1 MLRTIQALAV
11 ARSAISSADKLERQ
25 HGRRGRLL
33 ILVGLPAQMIATSLA
48 LSLAART
55 LAPIRRLRGLP
66 VHPATE
72 RIDAVWA
79 ALLRENTLG
88 RRMSSR
94 SALRPVSAVLGSAQS
109 GRPNAAALGPGLP
122 TGTVL
127 VLGQLAALP
136 EVQLRAALAHEL
148 GHFRLR
154 HTISLSLAVA
164 VLAAA
169 WPSLVRRFMPS
180 RQRTATVSAVI
191 SAAVMIS
198 AAQRFLETAADNY
211 SAQATRDPE
220 SLVGAL
226 ESLEAARLTAQEA
239 QTGWRPKLRLSLAG
253 HRAGRALLAL
263 DTLLDERVFASHPQ
277 TSRRIAGLRR
287 PTKSPWRAV

>member
-66 VHPATE
+66 VHPAAE

-79 ALLRENTLG
+79 ALLAENPLG
-88 RRMSSR
+88 RRMSAL
-94 SALRPVSAVLGSAQS
+94 SALRPGSAVLGSSAN

-122 TGTVL
+122 AGTVL

-136 EVQLRAALAHEL
+136 EAQLRAALAHEL
-148 GHFRLR
+148 GHLRLR
-154 HTISLSLAVA
+154 HIISLSLIVA
-164 VLAAA
+164 ALAAA
-169 WPSLVRRFMPS
+169 WPPLVRRLMPG
-180 RQRTATVSAVI
+180 RQRTATISAVI
-191 SAAVMIS
+191 GAAIMIS
-198 AAQRFLETAADNY
+198 AAQRFFETAADDY
-211 SAQATRDPE
+211 SAQVTRAPE
-220 SLVGAL
+220 SLVEAL
-226 ESLEAARLTAQEA
+226 ESLEAARLAAQEA

-263 DTLLDERVFASHPQ
+263 DTLLDERIFASHPQ
-277 TSRRIAGLRR
+277 TIWRIAGLRR
-287 PTKSPWRAV
+287 PAKSPWRAA

>member
-1 MLRTIQALAV
+1 MLRTIQALAL

-25 HGRRGRLL
+25 HGKRGRLL

-88 RRMSSR
+88 RRMSSLPR
-94 SALRPVSAVLGSAQS
+94 LRPSSAVLGSAQS
-109 GRPNAAALGPGLP
+109 GRSNAAAFGPGLP
-122 TGTVL
+122 AGTVL
-127 VLGQLAALP
+127 VLGQAAALP
-136 EVQLRAALAHEL
+136 EVQLRAVLAHEL
-148 GHFRLR
+148 GHLR
-154 HTISLSLAVA
+154 SRHIISLSLALA
-164 VLAAA
+164 ALAAA
-169 WPSLVRRFMPS
+169 WPPLVRRLIPGHRRS
-180 RQRTATVSAVI
+180 ATVGAVI

-198 AAQRFLETAADNY
+198 LAQRFFEAAADDY
-211 SAQATRDPE
+211 SVQTTGDPE
-220 SLVGAL
+220 SLAQAL
-226 ESLEAARLTAQEA
+226 ESLEATRLAAQAA
-239 QTGWRPKLRLSLAG
+239 QTGWRAKLRLSLAG

-263 DTLLDERVFASHPQ
+263 DTLLDEQVFASHPG
-277 TSRRIAGLRR
+277 TARRISDLRR
-287 PTKSPWRAV
+287 ATKLPWRAA